1 VSLPKRCNTRT
12 SQKSEMT
19 EKRKEGRKEVI
30 REPTASGERRSD
42 SPE

>member
-1 VSLPKRCNTRT
+1 MSLPRCCNTRT

-19 EKRKEGRKEVI
+19 GEKGRKEVI
-30 REPTASGERRSD
+30 REPTASGGGRSD